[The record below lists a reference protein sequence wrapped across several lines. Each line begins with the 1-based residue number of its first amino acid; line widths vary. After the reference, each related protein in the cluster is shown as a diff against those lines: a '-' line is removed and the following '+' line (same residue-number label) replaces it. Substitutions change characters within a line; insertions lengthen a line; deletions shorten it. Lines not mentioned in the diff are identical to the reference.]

1 MLLYNSQRG
10 GKRIGMHLAHA
21 YASGVHVLCC
31 GLPLAAHMLGFGLL
45 TAAGVGALHFW
56 IHAHEW
62 WFLGFSALVFA
73 IGAFLEWRARVGK
86 AARRPS
92 FLLVLTGGCLV
103 VNLFVISAH
112 QAKAKPIGP
121 ATQVAA
127 TMDAP
132 LLRP

>member
-1 MLLYNSQRG
+1 MLLYNNSRN
-10 GKRIGMHLAHA
+10 GKSVGMHLAHA

-31 GLPLAAHMLGFGLL
+31 GLPLAAHLLGFSLL

-73 IGAFLEWRARVGK
+73 IGASLEWRARLSR

-92 FLLVLTGGCLV
+92 FLLMLTGCCLV
-103 VNLFVISAH
+103 FNFFVISTH
-112 QAKAKPIGP
+112 QASAEPISP
-121 ATQVAA
+121 ASLSSASA
-127 TMDAP
+127 DASAV
-132 LLRP
+132 RP

>member
-1 MLLYNSQRG
+1 
-10 GKRIGMHLAHA
+10 MHLAHA

-31 GLPLAAHMLGFGLL
+31 GLPLAAHVLGFGLL

-62 WFLGFSALVFA
+62 WFLGFSALVFG
-73 IGAFLEWRARVGK
+73 IGAFLEWRARMGK

-92 FLLVLTGGCLV
+92 FLLMLTGGCLV

-112 QAKAKPIGP
+112 QAAAKPTGS
-121 ATQVAA
+121 ATQAA
-127 TMDAP
+127 AIMDAP